1 MPSIGECDL
10 IVNSQVVGTIRGLYI
25 FADSAV
31 YPRLGIQLS
40 VSLRD
45 VPESELS
52 FGKSL
57 VGYELRDIS
66 GEIRLSE
73 NADVLG
79 ALSWAGARRYVRSSA
94 SGFESQVKCV
104 CDLDPFRIELVERHR
119 NGVPPKFYVE
129 LWPVL
134 VRGSEFL
141 DAHVTSLELRVPR
154 EGWLDFLARAGGRDY
169 EIIEVQYGPME
180 REHFRRAFQRT
191 KDARGKLAAG
201 DYDEAVGLCRKALEA
216 LSHELPSLDGDNP
229 LRSLFVR
236 ATGEKRGAEY
246 TGIVSRLKQLA
257 AFAHHEFGS
266 PLTYSRAEA
275 QFIIRTTEGVLSL
288 TSVLAGTGTAQ

>member
-40 VSLRD
+40 ISLRD

-57 VGYELRDIS
+57 VGYELRDIT

-79 ALSWAGARRYVRSSA
+79 ALSWAGPRRYVRSSA

-104 CDLDPFRIELVERHR
+104 CDLDPFRIELVERRR
-119 NGVPPKFYVE
+119 NGAPPKFYVE

-141 DAHVTSLELRVPR
+141 DAHVTSFELRVPR
-154 EGWLDFLARAGGRDY
+154 EGWLEFLARAGGHDY

-180 REHFRRAFQRT
+180 REHFQRALQRT
-191 KDARGKLAAG
+191 REARGKLAAG

-216 LSHELPSLDGDNP
+216 LSHEIPVLDSENP
-229 LRSLFVR
+229 LKSLFVR
-236 ATGEKRGAEY
+236 GTDEKRGAEY
-246 TGIVSRLKQLA
+246 TGIVSKLKQLA
-257 AFAHHEFGS
+257 AFAHHDFGS

-288 TSVLAGTGTAQ
+288 TSVLAHNA